1 MIRNAAY
8 VALALVQI
16 LVVAGT
22 SLNYR
27 GRWLREIPREV
38 FEAKDLEELDLSGN
52 RLTELPEEIG
62 NLSMLKKLDIS
73 DNELTELPES
83 IGDLSMLRELD
94 LSGNKLTALPES
106 IGDLPMLQLLHIMC
120 NELKALP
127 EAIGDLSMLKDLC
140 LYHNQLTAL
149 PETIGRLEMLQ
160 KLYLRRNQLTAL
172 PETIGRLER
181 LQKLYLDNNQLTALP
196 EAVGCLVSLQ
206 ELYLNSN
213 QLTVLPEAVG
223 CLVSLQKLCLH
234 RNKLT
239 ALPEAIGRLV
249 SLQELYLDNNQLAA
263 LPEAIGR
270 LEMLQELYLDNNQLA
285 ALPEAIGRLEMLQK
299 FYLDNNQLTALPE
312 AIGRLVRLKDIR
324 LDNNQLTALPVTIGY
339 LERLQMFYLR
349 YNQLTSLPHTMA
361 GLHDITML
369 DLRNNPLVE
378 RGEGDTLGWRD
389 LRERLGDRV
398 VLSQNELA
406 GPVTVINEDDV
417 YRRLRED
424 TLHWNIERLRHIIV
438 DSVTPPTLSAHDLL
452 AIWTQ
457 RLAEHAPP
465 TTDGRDMASYIKTVY
480 GIDENAFQGWK
491 MYTKSLAETQALL
504 EAVLVRL
511 RDCTKNARAYVPE
524 LCEALRW
531 CPDRQKACLA
541 MVYRA
546 LYGGEDRGT
555 FESFVEQRVGELK
568 SIVLD
573 VVVMPGQATQNVHV
587 LNTWRHILRDRLGI
601 RTEYESRMGTYDQDI
616 YGGSVGNVLDVFY
629 RKFTPLYVIRK
640 LAEEIN
646 ESEKWLV
653 EAGAYLSGRLD
664 KEEYARRVFEYAE
677 EEDIEYMNPERIS
690 EKGVE
695 DILVDMGI
703 LVRGRKREEES
714 TE

>member
-1 MIRNAAY
+1 MIRNAAC
-8 VALALVQI
+8 VALALVQM
-16 LVVAGT
+16 LEVAGT

-27 GRWLREIPREV
+27 ERWLREIPREV

-52 RLTELPEEIG
+52 QLTELPEEIG
-62 NLSMLKKLDIS
+62 RLKRLKVLGLGG
-73 DNELTELPES
+73 NWLKALPES
-83 IGDLSMLRELD
+83 IGDLSMLKD
-94 LSGNKLTALPES
+94 L
-106 IGDLPMLQLLHIMC
+106 LLH
-120 NELKALP
+120 N
-127 EAIGDLSMLKDLC
+127 
-140 LYHNQLTAL
+140 NQLTAL
-149 PETIGRLEMLQ
+149 PETIGQMSQLQVLDISDNELTALPEAIGRLERLQ
-160 KLYLRRNQLTAL
+160 KLCLTSNRLTAL

-181 LQKLYLDNNQLTALP
+181 LQMLDLSGNQLT
-196 EAVGCLVSLQ
+196 
-206 ELYLNSN
+206 
-213 QLTVLPEAVG
+213 T
-223 CLVSLQKLCLH
+223 
-234 RNKLT
+234 
-239 ALPEAIGRLV
+239 LPEAIGRLER
-249 SLQELYLDNNQLAA
+249 LQKLYLDYNQLTA

-270 LEMLQELYLDNNQLA
+270 LEMLQELCLDNNQLTVF
-285 ALPEAIGRLEMLQK
+285 PEAIGRLERLQILSLTSNQLTTLPETIGRLEMLQE
-299 FYLDNNQLTALPE
+299 LCLNSNRLTALPE
-312 AIGRLVRLKDIR
+312 SIGRLERLQELC
-324 LDNNQLTALPVTIGY
+324 LDNNQLTALPVTIGR
-339 LERLQMFYLR
+339 LERLQMFCLR

-361 GLHDITML
+361 GLPRITML
-369 DLRNNPLVE
+369 DLGNNPLVE

-389 LRERLGDRV
+389 LRERLGDNV
-398 VLSQNELA
+398 LLSQNELA

-424 TLHWNIERLRHIIV
+424 TLHWNIERLRHIVV
-438 DSVTPPTLSAHDLL
+438 DSVSPPTLSAHDLL

-465 TTDGRDMASYIKTVY
+465 NTDGRDMASYIKTVY
-480 GIDENAFQGWK
+480 GIDKNAFKGWK

-541 MVYRA
+541 MVHRA

-573 VVVMPGQATQNVHV
+573 VVVMPGQATENVHV

-601 RTEYESRMGTYDQDI
+601 RTEYESRMGTFNQDI

-640 LAEEIN
+640 LGEEIN

-664 KEEYARRVFEYAE
+664 KEEYARRVLEYAE
-677 EEDIEYMNPERIS
+677 EEDIEYMNPKRIS

>member
-1 MIRNAAY
+1 M
-8 VALALVQI
+8 VGL
-16 LVVAGT
+16 
-22 SLNYR
+22 
-27 GRWLREIPREV
+27 PR
-38 FEAKDLEELDLSGN
+38 
-52 RLTELPEEIG
+52 
-62 NLSMLKKLDIS
+62 
-73 DNELTELPES
+73 
-83 IGDLSMLRELD
+83 
-94 LSGNKLTALPES
+94 
-106 IGDLPMLQLLHIMC
+106 
-120 NELKALP
+120 
-127 EAIGDLSMLKDLC
+127 
-140 LYHNQLTAL
+140 
-149 PETIGRLEMLQ
+149 
-160 KLYLRRNQLTAL
+160 
-172 PETIGRLER
+172 
-181 LQKLYLDNNQLTALP
+181 
-196 EAVGCLVSLQ
+196 
-206 ELYLNSN
+206 
-213 QLTVLPEAVG
+213 
-223 CLVSLQKLCLH
+223 
-234 RNKLT
+234 
-239 ALPEAIGRLV
+239 
-249 SLQELYLDNNQLAA
+249 
-263 LPEAIGR
+263 
-270 LEMLQELYLDNNQLA
+270 
-285 ALPEAIGRLEMLQK
+285 
-299 FYLDNNQLTALPE
+299 
-312 AIGRLVRLKDIR
+312 
-324 LDNNQLTALPVTIGY
+324 
-339 LERLQMFYLR
+339 
-349 YNQLTSLPHTMA
+349 
-361 GLHDITML
+361 ITML
-369 DLRNNPLVE
+369 DLGNNPLVE
-378 RGEGDTLGWRD
+378 RGEGDTLGWLD
-389 LRERLGDRV
+389 LRERLGNRV

-480 GIDENAFQGWK
+480 GIDKNAFQGWK
-491 MYTKSLAETQALL
+491 MYTKFLAETQALL

-511 RDCTKNARAYVPE
+511 RDCTENARAYVPE

-541 MVYRA
+541 MVHRA

-573 VVVMPGQATQNVHV
+573 VVVTPGQATQNVHV

-640 LAEEIN
+640 LAEEIS

-653 EAGAYLSGRLD
+653 EAGAYLSRRLGD
-664 KEEYARRVFEYAE
+664 EEYARRVFEYAE

-703 LVRGRKREEES
+703 LVRGRKREKES
-714 TE
+714 TEQPKTSKRRKGGHETVGQERPAGALQAYEIEKEYTQNGMDTGTAESGQ

>member
-1 MIRNAAY
+1 MIRNAACA
-8 VALALVQI
+8 ALALVQM
-16 LVVAGT
+16 LEVAGT
-22 SLNYR
+22 RLDYR
-27 GRWLREIPREV
+27 GRCLREIPREV

-52 RLTELPEEIG
+52 QLTELPEEIG
-62 NLSMLKKLDIS
+62 NLSMLQVLDLS
-73 DNELTELPES
+73 GNRLTELPEAIECLEGLEKLNLNFNHLTELPEA
-83 IGDLSMLRELD
+83 IGRLKRLKVLYLS
-94 LSGNKLTALPES
+94 SNQLTTFPES
-106 IGDLPMLQLLHIMC
+106 IGDLPMLQELDLSC
-120 NELKALP
+120 NQLTELP
-127 EAIGDLSMLKDLC
+127 EAIGDL
-140 LYHNQLTAL
+140 
-149 PETIGRLEMLQ
+149 PMLQ
-160 KLYLRRNQLTAL
+160 MLDIKRNQLIAI
-172 PETIGRLER
+172 PKSIGRLER
-181 LQKLYLDNNQLTALP
+181 LQNLYLSGNQLTELP
-196 EAVGCLVSLQ
+196 ETIGDLPMLQ
-206 ELYLNSN
+206 MLYLSSN
-213 QLTVLPEAVG
+213 QLTE
-223 CLVSLQKLCLH
+223 
-234 RNKLT
+234 
-239 ALPEAIGRLV
+239 
-249 SLQELYLDNNQLAA
+249 
-263 LPEAIGR
+263 
-270 LEMLQELYLDNNQLA
+270 
-285 ALPEAIGRLEMLQK
+285 
-299 FYLDNNQLTALPE
+299 LPE
-312 AIGRLVRLKDIR
+312 AIGRLVRLQMLDIR
-324 LDNNQLTALPVTIGY
+324 RNQLTELPETIGRLVRLQKLYLDNNQLTALPVTIGY

-361 GLHDITML
+361 GLPRITML
-369 DLRNNPLVE
+369 DLGNNPLVE

-438 DSVTPPTLSAHDLL
+438 DSVSPPTLSAHDLL

-511 RDCTKNARAYVPE
+511 RDCTENARAYVPE

-541 MVYRA
+541 MVHRA

-573 VVVMPGQATQNVHV
+573 VVVMLGQATQNVHV

-601 RTEYESRMGTYDQDI
+601 RTEYESRMGTFNQDI
-616 YGGSVGNVLDVFY
+616 YRGSVGNVLDVFY

-640 LAEEIN
+640 LGEEIN

-677 EEDIEYMNPERIS
+677 EEDIEYMNPKRIS

-703 LVRGRKREEES
+703 LVRGRKREKES

>member
-16 LVVAGT
+16 LEVAGT

-62 NLSMLKKLDIS
+62 NLSMLQVLDIS
-73 DNELTELPES
+73 DNELTALPES
-83 IGDLSMLRELD
+83 IGDLSMLQI
-94 LSGNKLTALPES
+94 LSLNNNQLRALPE
-106 IGDLPMLQLLHIMC
+106 C
-120 NELKALP
+120 
-127 EAIGDLSMLKDLC
+127 IGDLSMLQMLSLNNNQLRALPECIGDLSM
-140 LYHNQLTAL
+140 LQILSLNNNQLTAL
-149 PETIGRLEMLQ
+149 PEAIGCLERLQILSLTRNQLTALPEAIGRLEMLQ
-160 KLYLRRNQLTAL
+160 KLYLN
-172 PETIGRLER
+172 
-181 LQKLYLDNNQLTALP
+181 NNQLTALP
-196 EAVGCLVSLQ
+196 EAIGRLEMLQ
-206 ELYLNSN
+206 NLYLRCN
-213 QLTVLPEAVG
+213 Q
-223 CLVSLQKLCLH
+223 
-234 RNKLT
+234 LT
-239 ALPEAIGRLV
+239 ALPETIGRLV
-249 SLQELYLDNNQLAA
+249 SLQELYLDNNQL
-263 LPEAIGR
+263 
-270 LEMLQELYLDNNQLA
+270 
-285 ALPEAIGRLEMLQK
+285 
-299 FYLDNNQLTALPE
+299 TTLPE
-312 AIGRLVRLKDIR
+312 AIGRLVSLQELC
-324 LDNNQLTALPVTIGY
+324 LDNNQLTALPVTIEY
-339 LERLQMFYLR
+339 LERLQMFCLR

-378 RGEGDTLGWRD
+378 RGEGDTLGWLD

-424 TLHWNIERLRHIIV
+424 TLHWNIERLRHIVV
-438 DSVTPPTLSAHDLL
+438 DSVTLPTLSAHDLL

-457 RLAEHAPP
+457 RLAKHAPP
-465 TTDGRDMASYIKTVY
+465 NTDGRDMASYIKTVY
-480 GIDENAFQGWK
+480 GIDENAFKGWK

-653 EAGAYLSGRLD
+653 EAGAYLSRRLGD
-664 KEEYARRVFEYAE
+664 EEYARRVLEYAE